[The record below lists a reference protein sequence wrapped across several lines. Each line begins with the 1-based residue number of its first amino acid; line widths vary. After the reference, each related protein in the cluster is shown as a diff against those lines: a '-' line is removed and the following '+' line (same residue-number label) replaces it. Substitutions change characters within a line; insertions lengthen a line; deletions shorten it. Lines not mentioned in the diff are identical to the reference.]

1 MSNDVKQAALP
12 QMNILMALLKPFSTA
27 NVKTATRQLLVALI
41 FYVTGWVAMYYSLNI
56 SYLLTLL
63 LAVPTAGFLMR
74 IFIIFHDCGHG
85 SFFPSTRLNRRIGF
99 WMGVLV
105 FTPGEDWWRAHAI
118 HHATSGNLDRRG
130 VGDVTTLTVDE
141 YKKLSPGIRLGYR
154 LFRYPLIMFGLGPIW
169 MFLIRHRWPSSGSGR
184 KETMSVVW
192 TNLAIITITAGLS
205 LLMGFKNYVLIQL
218 PILWMGGMVGIWM
231 FYIQHQFESVY
242 WARDKE
248 WNFLASAFLGASC
261 YRLPKV
267 LQWFSGNIG
276 FHHIHHLNP
285 RVPNYQLDQAYYSA
299 DALRQAPTFNI
310 RQSLHCI
317 RFALIDEKVG
327 KMVSFRQA
335 G

>member
-1 MSNDVKQAALP
+1 MPNDVMQAALP
-12 QMNILMALLKPFSTA
+12 EIKSLRTLLVPYSKS
-27 NVKTATRQLLVALI
+27 NVKTATRQLLIALI
-41 FYVTGWVAMYYSLNI
+41 FYIVGWVAMYYSLRI
-56 SYLLTLL
+56 SYLLTIL
-63 LAVPTAGFLMR
+63 LAIPTCGFLMR

-85 SFFPSTRLNRRIGF
+85 SFYPTTKLNRRIGF

-130 VGDVTTLTVDE
+130 VGDVYTMTVDE
-141 YKKLSPGIRLGYR
+141 YKKLSPAKQFGYR
-154 LFRYPLIMFGLGPIW
+154 LFRHPLIMFGFGPIW
-169 MFLIRHRWPSSGSGR
+169 MFLIRHRWPTFGFSK

-192 TNLAIITITAGLS
+192 TNISILSIAIGLS
-205 LLMGFKNYVLIQL
+205 LLMGFYNYLLIQL
-218 PILWMGGMVGIWM
+218 SILWFAGMVGIWM

-248 WNFLASAFLGASC
+248 WTFLASAFLGASC

-267 LQWFSGNIG
+267 FQWFSGNIG

-285 RVPNYQLDQAYYSA
+285 RVPNYQLDKAFASA
-299 DALRQAPTFNI
+299 EVLRQVPTFNF

-317 RFALIDEKVG
+317 GLALIDEKAR
-327 KMVSFRQA
+327 KLVSFRQA